1 MVQSKRSNKKLFF
14 VAAIFVIVGGLVTW
28 VLLTSGKEPVATANP
43 EQGSSRAEPGKVDK
57 FVGGAHVQR
66 NLAESELSAEL
77 KEKIAVWQKEG
88 FIKELKVSEH
98 EVWINGNAWSTYSL
112 DDKNNVA
119 DALSAYMKAYDGTP
133 QVMVREFGTNKMLA
147 EILGDY
153 RDFN

>member
-1 MVQSKRSNKKLFF
+1 MVQSKRSNKKWFF
-14 VAAIFVIVGGLVTW
+14 VAAIVVIAGGLVSW
-28 VLLTSGKEPVATANP
+28 VVLTSGKEPAATANP
-43 EQGSSRAEPGKVDK
+43 GPGSSRAEPQKADK

-66 NLAESELSAEL
+66 DLAESALPAEL
-77 KEKIAVWQKEG
+77 KEKMAAWQKEG

-98 EVWINGNAWSTYSL
+98 EVWINGNAWNTYSL

-119 DALSAYMKAYDGTP
+119 DALSAYMKAHDGTP